1 MRLVSPKALEEKSTE
16 SIDDAMLMIKE
27 ISKKVVDNMEET
39 PAEFRP
45 SQVELTFNL
54 LLTMNGRAV
63 ITKSEKE
70 KNLKVMLMWKDKEE
84 ETEKKIS
91 EG

>member
-1 MRLVSPKALEEKSTE
+1 MEEKSTE
-16 SIDDAMLMIKE
+16 SIDNAMLMIKE
-27 ISKKVVDNMEET
+27 ISKKVVVNVEET

-54 LLTMNGRAV
+54 LLTISGKAV

-70 KNLKVMLMWKDKEE
+70 KNLKVTLIWKDKEE
-84 ETEKKIS
+84 KN
-91 EG
+91 

>member
-1 MRLVSPKALEEKSTE
+1 MEEKSTE
-16 SIDDAMLMIKE
+16 SIDNAMLMIKE
-27 ISKKVVDNMEET
+27 ISKKVVVNVEET

-54 LLTMNGRAV
+54 LLTIRWESSYYQIG
-63 ITKSEKE
+63 KGEKPE
-70 KNLKVMLMWKDKEE
+70 SNANL
-84 ETEKKIS
+84 